1 MNSYCL
7 LLGIG
12 IITSLIGIIYH
23 KIEETQDLE
32 LSKNL
37 IKFFIIITF
46 IKIVSLLIFINR
58 GMTIC
63 LLGKTI
69 FC

>member
-32 LSKNL
+32 LAKNL
-37 IKFFIIITF
+37 IKFFIIVTF

-63 LLGKTI
+63 LLGKTF